1 MVPRTPAAER
11 RTSRSSGQAL
21 PAALGLLLAG
31 AATMVAL
38 FGAGQ
43 VTVAKQRLVDT
54 ADAAAWSAGLWR
66 ARVLNYHAYSN
77 RAILANEVAIAQA
90 VTLLSWARYFETLAE
105 NAATIASVFPPAR
118 AVLEGVEQA
127 AEYARQAAELAAEIE
142 IPARGAE
149 AVGYKEILQLSQ
161 EILHLSAH
169 GFGLS
174 MVAAE
179 VARANRRDAFAWV
192 LPEATDPWRDFTR
205 RADTVDE
212 RRRFADLVVA
222 SLDPFTSGPRS
233 ADVPDL
239 PSLPCVDQVRLRKR
253 GGTVLSD
260 TLDRWEAADTV
271 SLHLPSIRGLR
282 CRGREA
288 VPLGWGAAEAG
299 RELGD
304 VVLNPGDVGINPLA
318 VALAGSDIASIS
330 GYAGITRVREL
341 DHDRLADTRF
351 PTSRV
356 AVLAREPASSV
367 GTAAT
372 RGLAAGRVLVAE
384 RFAGDGTPRLWAL
397 SAAQVYFRRPAHA
410 PARIEY
416 ASLFSPYW
424 QVRLVEP
431 LAAERAAAMA
441 HVR

>member
-1 MVPRTPAAER
+1 MTPRMPLRAGFR
-11 RTSRSSGQAL
+11 RRRSGLVL
-21 PAALGLLLAG
+21 PAALGLLLVG
-31 AATMVAL
+31 AAAAFVL

-43 VTVAKQRLVDT
+43 VTLAKQRLTDT

-66 ARVLNYHAYSN
+66 ARVLNYHAYAN

-90 VTLLSWARYFETLAE
+90 VTLLSWAKYFETVAE

-118 AVLEGVEQA
+118 AVLEAVEQA

-161 EILHLSAH
+161 EILQLSAH

-192 LPEATDPWRDFTR
+192 LPDVADGWRDFTR
-205 RADTVDE
+205 REETVEE
-212 RRRFADLVVA
+212 RRRFADLVIA
-222 SLDPFTSGPRS
+222 SLDPFTAGPRS
-233 ADVPDL
+233 ADLPDL
-239 PSLPCVDQVRLRKR
+239 PSLPCIDQTRLRKR

-260 TLDRWEAADTV
+260 TLDRWEAADTM
-271 SLHLPSIRGLR
+271 SLHLPSLRGLR
-282 CRGREA
+282 CRSREA

-299 RELGD
+299 RTVGD
-304 VVLNPGDVGINPLA
+304 LVENGGDVGLNPMA
-318 VALAGSDIASIS
+318 VELAGRDIASIS
-330 GYAGITRVREL
+330 GYAGITRIREL
-341 DHDRLADTRF
+341 DYDRLAETRF
-351 PTSRV
+351 PTVRV
-356 AVLAREPASSV
+356 AVLARQSAATV
-367 GTAAT
+367 DTAAA
-372 RGLAAGRVLVAE
+372 RGFAAGRVLAHD
-384 RFAGDGTPRLWAL
+384 RFAGSPPRLWAL
-397 SAAQVYFRRPAHA
+397 SAAQVYFRRPADA
-410 PARIEY
+410 PARIEF

-431 LAAERAAAMA
+431 IEAERAAALA
-441 HVR
+441 HVH